1 MPVAAALGPVISQRH
16 GVTQYIG
23 GAVAISAPFVAAW
36 VCHRLDDRRAGQP
49 AYAVVRS
56 GPAPFVGLV
65 VGILCVLGAYGNAER
80 FYGSQ
85 FTYEAAVRVIGSGCY
100 EVGDV
105 CVEYAILGRPDDGT
119 RLPLEMFD
127 VAKGLRAGDTLTVR
141 WDKNNYAS
149 PVPTTY
155 PVTGLPTTGPRRPCR
170 CGGCRESPCSISG
183 WLSTTRGA
191 GVSGARRR
199 PPWSGGSGCAGRS
212 PDRCGAGC
220 RHRRRP
226 SPRSRRRPAPIR
238 HGADSRRYPQA
249 RFIGTLAAV
258 HRGCPRFCRVATVPW
273 WTRQ

>member
-1 MPVAAALGPVISQRH
+1 MHVGRFLGVVWVPVAAALGPVISQRH

-155 PVTGLPTTGPRRPCR
+155 PVTGLPYDR
-170 CGGCRESPCSISG
+170 SPAPVPLWGLPGIA
-183 WLSTTRGA
+183 LLYL
-191 GVSGARRR
+191 GVVVYYARRGRQRRKAAAALERRQRLRRAVTR
-199 PPWSGGSGCAGRS
+199 PL
-212 PDRCGAGC
+212 
-220 RHRRRP
+220 RRRVP
-226 SPRSRRRPAPIR
+226 SP
-238 HGADSRRYPQA
+238 PQA
-249 RFIGTLAAV
+249 VAALAPPS
-258 HRGCPRFCRVATVPW
+258 RSYP
-273 WTRQ
+273 TRR